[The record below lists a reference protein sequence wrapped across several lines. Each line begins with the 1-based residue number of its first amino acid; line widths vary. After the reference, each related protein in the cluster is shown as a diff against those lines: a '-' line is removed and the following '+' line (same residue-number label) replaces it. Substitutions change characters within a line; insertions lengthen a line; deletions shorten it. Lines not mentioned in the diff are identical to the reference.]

1 MFPFTPIELH
11 GGYLI
16 GQERIL
22 TKESGLF
29 GWGDLSEFTV
39 HVFDRIGKET
49 DEIACP
55 RIIQDGKAYAEVRIP
70 EGYAAAIVR
79 E

>member
-1 MFPFTPIELH
+1 MVRGPAAGRGCARLGSDKFQAI
-11 GGYLI
+11 
-16 GQERIL
+16 
-22 TKESGLF
+22 
-29 GWGDLSEFTV
+29 
-39 HVFDRIGKET
+39 FDRIGKET
-49 DEIACP
+49 DEIAYP